1 MIYLILYA
9 VKAANGETVGGLYF
23 GWANNLTDAEKLF
36 ADIVLTPSC
45 FRKEIW
51 ADDGK
56 GYRKL
61 WRTEKYDARNL
72 PC

>member
-1 MIYLILYA
+1 MIYLVLYA
-9 VKAANGETVGGLYF
+9 VKVNNNETVGGLYF
-23 GWANNLTDAEKLF
+23 GWANTLSDAEKLF
-36 ADIVLTPSC
+36 LDIVLTPSC

-51 ADDGK
+51 SDDGK

-61 WRTEKYDARNL
+61 IKTEKYDMRNL